1 MELHKTKSTIKN
13 KNLVNAVKSGLRDLK
28 KEIKEISEDKIEN
41 EKLDEIVNLVEKIL
55 EFNNQNQN
63 QEGNG
68 LKIRIPKEM
77 RTRLRITL
85 AQLKAGNNSE
95 KLTHEIRPLLYTLHR
110 SKNLPK
116 TIYNNLINTI

>member
-13 KNLVNAVKSGLRDLK
+13 NLVNAVKSGLRNLK

-68 LKIRIPKEM
+68 LKILIPKEM

-85 AQLKAGNNSE
+85 AQLKVGNNSE
-95 KLTHEIRPLLYTLHR
+95 KLKHEIRPLLHTLHR

>member
-13 KNLVNAVKSGLRDLK
+13 NNFVNAVKSGLRDLK

-68 LKIRIPKEM
+68 LKILIPKEM

-85 AQLKAGNNSE
+85 AQLKVGNNSE
-95 KLTHEIRPLLYTLHR
+95 KLKHETTPLLHTLHR

>member
-68 LKIRIPKEM
+68 LKILIPKEM